1 MMKISIKREFLL
13 KTLQLVAGV
22 AEKRQTLP
30 ILSHILITIEN
41 NKMTMVG
48 TDTEVELC
56 GLLYLE
62 SGIDCQVQITL
73 PGKKFLDVC
82 RALPENSI
90 VELTI
95 DNNRINVVSGR
106 SRFVFN
112 SLPVQD
118 FPCTPDQEKIL
129 EFQITQKSLRQLI
142 QKTSFAIPQ
151 QDVRQ
156 YLNGLLIEV
165 KNGAINT
172 LATDGH
178 RLAMDSIALSIA
190 DNSFAQV
197 IVPRKGVLELLRL
210 LEDSTAEV
218 LVSLNNN
225 FICIKSNDFIL
236 TSKLING
243 NFPNYNKIIPKRG
256 DKNIEVNC
264 QELKQAL
271 MRVGILSNE
280 LFRSVRFDLT
290 SGNLVLTTNNP
301 TQEEASE
308 ELSVVYQDEK
318 LNSVFNIGYFV
329 DVLNAVGT
337 EKIIIS
343 FKDSDSG
350 VIVEESG
357 GNSNCLYVLMP
368 IRQ

>member
-1 MMKISIKREFLL
+1 MLKISIKREFLL
-13 KTLQLVAGV
+13 KPLQLVAGV

-30 ILSHILITIEN
+30 ILSHILIIIEN
-41 NKMTMVG
+41 NKITMVG
-48 TDTEVELC
+48 TDTEVELR
-56 GLLYLE
+56 GLLYME
-62 SGIDCQVQITL
+62 NPVDCSMQITL

-82 RALPENSI
+82 RALPDNSI
-90 VELTI
+90 IELLI
-95 DNNRINVVSGR
+95 DNNRVNVVSGK

-112 SLPVQD
+112 TLPAED
-118 FPCTPDQEKIL
+118 FPCVPDQEKIL

-142 QKTSFAIPQ
+142 QKTSFAVPQ
-151 QDVRQ
+151 QDVRH
-156 YLNGLLIEV
+156 YLNGLLVEV

-178 RLAMDSIALSIA
+178 RLAMDSIALSTK
-190 DNSFAQV
+190 DGSFAQA
-197 IVPRKGVLELLRL
+197 IVPRKGVLEMLRL
-210 LEDSTAEV
+210 LEDSNTEV

-243 NFPNYNKIIPKRG
+243 KFPNYNKIIPKRG

-271 MRVGILSNE
+271 TRVGVLSDE
-280 LFRSVRFDLT
+280 LFRSFRFDLNFD
-290 SGNLVLTTNNP
+290 SLVLTTNNP
-301 TQEEASE
+301 AQEGASE
-308 ELSVVYQDEK
+308 ELAILHQDETM
-318 LNSVFNIGYFV
+318 NSVFNVGYFI
-329 DVLNAVGT
+329 DALNAIST

-343 FKDSDSG
+343 FKDNDSG
-350 VIVEESG
+350 VIIEESG
-357 GNSNCLYVLMP
+357 GNTNCLYVLMP